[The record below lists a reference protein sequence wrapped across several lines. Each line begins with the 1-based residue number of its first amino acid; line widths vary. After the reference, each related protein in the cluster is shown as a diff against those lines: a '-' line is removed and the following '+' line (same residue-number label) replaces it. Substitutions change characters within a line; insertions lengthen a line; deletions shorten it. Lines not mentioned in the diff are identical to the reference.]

1 MPGALI
7 TRQLGKIIKQKTY
20 FIIKLNIS
28 QNLLNTVLKVKKE
41 WLSGYRM
48 DVSVS
53 VVYSDDLMADWEL
66 PLPSITREDC
76 TTHQRPRK
84 RSKFKIQSPISIEC
98 TLPWHHLKSGKL
110 QAETLSGHV
119 CT

>member
-1 MPGALI
+1 VPRTLI
-7 TRQLGKIIKQKTY
+7 NPQLGKIIKQKTY

-28 QNLLNTVLKVKKE
+28 QKLLNTVLKVKKE
-41 WLSGYRM
+41 WFSGHRM

-53 VVYSDDLMADWEL
+53 VVYSGDLMADCEL

-76 TTHQRPRK
+76 TTHRRPRK
-84 RSKFKIQSPISIEC
+84 RSEFKIQSTISVEC